1 MFIRQPFDEFLEMK
15 YERITENSVK
25 LTLPIKPLYVNSV
38 DVIHGGIISTLAE
51 VALCNTVS
59 PDENGRPKV
68 VTVDLN
74 VTFLKRAQS
83 EFLIARA
90 FAVKEGRNL
99 THAACIIH
107 DDQDRVVA
115 KAKAILF
122 NQS

>member
-1 MFIRQPFDEFLEMK
+1 MFIRQPFDEFLEVQ

-25 LTLPIKPLYVNSV
+25 VTLPVKPLYLNSV

-51 VALCNTVS
+51 VALCNTVA
-59 PDENGRPKV
+59 PDENGRQKV

-74 VTFLKRAQS
+74 VTFLNRARS
-83 EFLIARA
+83 EFLTARA

-99 THAACIIH
+99 THADCIIH
-107 DDQDRVVA
+107 DDKDNVIA

-122 NQS
+122 NQA